1 MKDPWRDPKGDPFGE
16 EGSGA
21 LDDFWPLSPAVMPV
35 GTAGTRIALSLT
47 EPRGP
52 DTCTTLRCD
61 NERQRPGV
69 GFWWQASEE
78 SHSSETGEGVRKR
91 IGGRKCCSEW
101 LEPLKSWCFW
111 QIIRPGNENAL
122 WLALR
127 SQIAS
132 QLYQHWALPGN
143 AQCWYSCGSP
153 FSRQGNQPWPWTWIF
168 FGVVPRSVV
177 WHPFLDYSDL
187 EFPARNTRFGFNMW
201 NDSYFLFYHC
211 RFYYLHILR
220 MSAVY
225 SLIGCSLFFAFE
237 RTIKNSRRCRSCCVF
252 CQVVGGKNWVWL
264 RLKHSYYK
272 VIMKLPTH
280 ILSKEPLRSKLKLK
294 TTCCSS
300 PLY

>member
-21 LDDFWPLSPAVMPV
+21 LDDSWPLSPAVMPV

-78 SHSSETGEGVRKR
+78 SNSSETGEGVRKR

-132 QLYQHWALPGN
+132 QLYQHWALPVILVMPSVGTVVVLLFQDKEISPDPGLEFFLVWSPGLWSGIHFWTTLTCN
-143 AQCWYSCGSP
+143 SPLETQDSDLICETTPTFYSIIVVFIIFISCGCLP
-153 FSRQGNQPWPWTWIF
+153 CTFWLD
-168 FGVVPRSVV
+168 VV
-177 WHPFLDYSDL
+177 
-187 EFPARNTRFGFNMW
+187 
-201 NDSYFLFYHC
+201 YFLH
-211 RFYYLHILR
+211 LKGPLKIVGDVDH
-220 MSAVY
+220 AV
-225 SLIGCSLFFAFE
+225 FFV
-237 RTIKNSRRCRSCCVF
+237 K
-252 CQVVGGKNWVWL
+252 
-264 RLKHSYYK
+264 
-272 VIMKLPTH
+272 
-280 ILSKEPLRSKLKLK
+280 
-294 TTCCSS
+294 
-300 PLY
+300 